1 MEDQDVY
8 YKCETPAKCFT
19 VQVSLNICL
28 FKNLVSYLAQTE
40 YLWIQGIQESI
51 TERNSQINVT
61 PTNII
66 PIFFNNTHSL
76 LYTIDSLSFSD
87 N

>member
-51 TERNSQINVT
+51 TERNS
-61 PTNII
+61 
-66 PIFFNNTHSL
+66 
-76 LYTIDSLSFSD
+76 
-87 N
+87 